1 MMRKIALIALC
12 LAALPLAAQVKYEDY
27 FTNNTLRFDY
37 NRCGT
42 AKTEQ
47 VSFQQLKQEGKW
59 SGPRTRLIDPAAWGE
74 YRVEVYDQ
82 ATKKLVY
89 SRGYAGLYS
98 EWQTTEEAKTTN
110 RCFYESVLIPYPKK
124 PVSIQLFSRDRKTK
138 LVKVFEYAVDPASYF
153 ISKEA
158 GPTYKSYM
166 VHDSGDP
173 SVKADVVFLPDGF
186 TADEMDKFRDA
197 VKTFSKGLL
206 DTPPFAAA
214 SDRFNCWLV
223 EAPSAESGTDI
234 PGKGVYKNTLLGTSF
249 YTFDSER
256 YNMTY
261 DIKSVRDVAAS
272 VPYDII
278 IILVNSEKYGGGGV
292 YNYYGCFTAFNKQS
306 VGVFIHEFGHTFTW
320 LADEYYTSDVAY
332 QDYVDMTVEPIQPNV
347 TNMVD
352 FGKKWKKMIKPG
364 TPVPT
369 PRKPEFDGIL
379 GAYEGGLYTGKGIYS
394 PMAKCKMNW
403 LGDPFCPVCTAT
415 IKQMID
421 YYTK

>member
-1 MMRKIALIALC
+1 MKKLILLSLIFVAVSLQ
-12 LAALPLAAQVKYEDY
+12 AQIKYEDY
-27 FTNNTLRFDY
+27 FTDNTLRFDY

-42 AKTEQ
+42 ASSEQ
-47 VSFQQLKQEGKW
+47 IGFEQMKQEGKW
-59 SGPRTRLIDPAAWGE
+59 SGPRTQLIDPFAWGE
-74 YRVEVYDQ
+74 YRVELVDK
-82 ATKKLVY
+82 ATKKMIY

-98 EWQTTEEAKTTN
+98 EWQSTAEAKTTA
-110 RCFYESVLIPYPKK
+110 RCFYETVLVPYPKK
-124 PVSIQLFSRDRKTK
+124 PAVLSLYSRDRKTK
-138 LVKVFEYAVDPASYF
+138 LIKTFEYQIDPASYF

-158 GPTYKSYM
+158 GQVYKSYM

-173 SVKADVVFLPDGF
+173 CQKVDIVFIPDGF
-186 TADEMDKFRDA
+186 TAGEMDQFSEA
-197 VKTFSKGLL
+197 VKRFSKGLL

-214 SDRFNCWLV
+214 ADQFNCWLV
-223 EAPSAESGTDI
+223 EAPSTESGTDI
-234 PGKGVYKNTLLGTSF
+234 PGKGIYKNTLLGTSF

-261 DIKSVRDVAAS
+261 DIKSVRDVAANT
-272 VPYDII
+272 PYDII

-292 YNYYGCFTAFNKQS
+292 YNYYGCFTANNKQS
-306 VGVFIHEFGHTFTW
+306 VGVFIHEFGHTFAW

-332 QDYVDMTVEPIQPNV
+332 QDYIDMTVEPIQPNV

-369 PRKPEFDGIL
+369 PRKPEFNGIL
-379 GAYEGGLYTGKGIYS
+379 GAYEGGMYSAKGIFS

-403 LGDPFCPVCTAT
+403 LEDPFCPVCSKTLVD
-415 IKQMID
+415 MIN